1 MDARTLPAKRGQLHR
16 WEFPNATQA
25 LRVAQSLG
33 CTGARCKV
41 GRDPGKPWHV
51 EIC

>member
-1 MDARTLPAKRGQLHR
+1 MYARTLPIKRGQLHR
-16 WEFPNATQA
+16 WEFEHASHA

-33 CTGARCKV
+33 CTGCRCKV

>member
-1 MDARTLPAKRGQLHR
+1 MERQTMPRKREQLHR
-16 WEFPNATQA
+16 WEFQTGAIA

-33 CTGARCKV
+33 CTGCRCKV
-41 GRDPGKPWHV
+41 GRDPGRPWHV